1 MTRPR
6 RGGSFTDAMCPHCGQ
21 AAPLVYRGVVA
32 YCSAC
37 GQLRGPLTGASVTHA
52 GSVSKVGGVMA
63 KVAAWLSF
71 AVGALLFL
79 LFGPLLTWWIPAAMV
94 AVVTLT
100 VFGLLMWGGR
110 SLIKSGAKSAA
121 DTKSSAVFSMAATR
135 KGELRG
141 IDLMQALNVSKE
153 EGDLLLDE
161 MSKAHPEDIVLE
173 VDDQGGLY
181 YVFPR
186 FRQRVA
192 TRIDGSTVPAQA
204 SVVDPL
210 LEEFAAL
217 EAQEAEAKKAR

>member
-1 MTRPR
+1 
-6 RGGSFTDAMCPHCGQ
+6 MCPHCGQ

-52 GSVSKVGGVMA
+52 GTVSKAGGVVA

-71 AVGALLFL
+71 AFGAVLFL
-79 LFGPLLTWWIPAAMV
+79 FFGPLLTWWIPATMI
-94 AVVTLT
+94 AVLTLT
-100 VFGLLMWGGR
+100 VFGLLLWGSR
-110 SLIKSGAKSAA
+110 SLAKSGAKSATE
-121 DTKSSAVFSMAATR
+121 TKTSAVYALAATR
-135 KGELRG
+135 RGELRG
-141 IDLMQALNVSKE
+141 VDLMQALGVSKE
-153 EGDLLLDE
+153 EGDALLEEL
-161 MSKAHPEDIVLE
+161 SKSHPEDVILE

-186 FRQRVA
+186 FRQRV
-192 TRIDGSTVPAQA
+192 TVPPGSTARVDAPHP

-217 EAQEAEAKKAR
+217 EAQEAEAAAKARKTQ